1 MLRFLLSVFAFQG
14 DKMNSALNL
23 INPQRFHVL
32 IPKVKGVI
40 VLTNEV
46 SVRPSGN
53 KRKKEKNTGTF
64 FLSRSSAEYCSDLV
78 TRGPA
83 NGARARLLSTQ
94 GRLHAQRYHHVKG
107 NGLHVTTDRNMSWP
121 VKLMVAHNSGGREKM
136 KRLPISSTQTF

>member
-1 MLRFLLSVFAFQG
+1 MCVFNISIWTNCTFIFKPKAYMLRFLLSVFAFQG

-53 KRKKEKNTGTF
+53 KRKKEENTGTMDGTQSG
-64 FLSRSSAEYCSDLV
+64 FLPQSFIC
-78 TRGPA
+78 
-83 NGARARLLSTQ
+83 
-94 GRLHAQRYHHVKG
+94 
-107 NGLHVTTDRNMSWP
+107 
-121 VKLMVAHNSGGREKM
+121 
-136 KRLPISSTQTF
+136 